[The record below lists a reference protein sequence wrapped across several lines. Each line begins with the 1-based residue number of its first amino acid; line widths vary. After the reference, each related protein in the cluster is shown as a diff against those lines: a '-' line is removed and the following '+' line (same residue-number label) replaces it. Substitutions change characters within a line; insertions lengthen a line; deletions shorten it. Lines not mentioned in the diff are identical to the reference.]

1 MSYGIG
7 RKHGAAAAGGF
18 YGYQP
23 ALVTITSTNRITAD
37 SMSGGYIVEGGFTKT
52 VRALQQFASIVV
64 LGDQD
69 GGNDNLSAIVD
80 LASFN
85 QGDGQG
91 GAMGSTDD
99 LSALKAAVDA
109 ALGGTCSVNVATT
122 LQADGS
128 WA

>member
-7 RKHGAAAAGGF
+7 RKHGHAFAAGF

-37 SMSGGYIVEGGFTKT
+37 SSSGGFIVDGGYTK
-52 VRALQQFASIVV
+52 VMRALEQFASIVV

-69 GGNDNLSAIVD
+69 GGNDNFSAIVD

-85 QGDGQG
+85 QGDGMGGQG
-91 GAMGSTDD
+91 GSTSD

-109 ALGGTCSVNVATT
+109 AIGGTCSVTVATT